1 MSLVYGDNFVNQT
14 SLAGKDYIFSNF
26 FAGNETLLS
35 AENLILPAT
44 ILAEYCY
51 VSMFGGCTS
60 LTKVPKLPATTLV
73 DYCYNGMF
81 NDCTNLN
88 SITCLATDISAEGC
102 TDGWVQGVATNG
114 TFIKADSMTDWTTG
128 IDGIPSGW
136 TVQNT
141 Y

>member
-1 MSLVYGDNFVNQT
+1 M
-14 SLAGKDYIFSNF
+14 
-26 FAGNETLLS
+26 
-35 AENLILPAT
+35 
-44 ILAEYCY
+44 
-51 VSMFGGCTS
+51 
-60 LTKVPKLPATTLV
+60 
-73 DYCYNGMF
+73 
-81 NDCTNLN
+81 
-88 SITCLATDISAEGC
+88 ATDISAEGC